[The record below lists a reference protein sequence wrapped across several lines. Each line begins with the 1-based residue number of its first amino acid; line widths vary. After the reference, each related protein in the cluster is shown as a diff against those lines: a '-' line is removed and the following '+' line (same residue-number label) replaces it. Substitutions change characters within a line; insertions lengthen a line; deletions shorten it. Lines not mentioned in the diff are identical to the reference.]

1 MFSYFA
7 EVSSMLEATAEL
19 FAKLDN
25 VSLAQNCHDSGTL
38 PAFSEVSRP
47 DNSKSFSAFICE
59 YVFVRISNKAGTV
72 GALK

>member
-38 PAFSEVSRP
+38 PLRFQKLVVPTIQTAF
-47 DNSKSFSAFICE
+47 
-59 YVFVRISNKAGTV
+59 
-72 GALK
+72 AL

>member
-1 MFSYFA
+1 
-7 EVSSMLEATAEL
+7 MLEATAEL

-47 DNSKSFSAFICE
+47 NNSNSFSALI
-59 YVFVRISNKAGTV
+59 A
-72 GALK
+72 